1 MNIMQEMQ
9 ELKIWGM
16 RDDVTLPAAT
26 LERFPT
32 DSVCM
37 PTAMDK
43 TKDGRALA
51 FRRCR
56 VTYGH
61 YCLVSVSI
69 GALITHAAAL
79 FPVAERQ
86 VEFPQKHLS

>member
-1 MNIMQEMQ
+1 MG
-9 ELKIWGM
+9 LG
-16 RDDVTLPAAT
+16 AALT
-26 LERFPT
+26 RLTRFWRLGSSAE
-32 DSVCM
+32 SV
-37 PTAMDK
+37 ALSGVA
-43 TKDGRALA
+43 DGRALA